1 MTSLQLVFF
10 AWEYYYLNLDHKVYN
25 MKITTSKN
33 ARTADSV
40 YVAIAG
46 EEVNRRSVLLSNIV
60 LKGQEN
66 ASIPPLQIHA
76 NRYVPFWRTVV
87 QMKCCE

>member
-10 AWEYYYLNLDHKVYN
+10 AWDYYYLNLDDKVYN

-33 ARTADSV
+33 DRTANSV

-46 EEVNRRSVLLSNIV
+46 EKVNRRSVLLSNIV

-66 ASIPPLQIHA
+66 ASNPLLHIHA
-76 NRYVPFWRTVV
+76 NRYASP
-87 QMKCCE
+87 